1 MLVSVLL
8 GAGGAS
14 TESQQ
19 SRQQPAAAA
28 PDVTRLGPQ
37 VGAKVPNF
45 TLPDQT
51 GRRRSLSS
59 LMGEKGLVLVF
70 NRSADW

>member
-1 MLVSVLL
+1 MAVAA
-8 GAGGAS
+8 GAVWEGQEQ
-14 TESQQ
+14 T
-19 SRQQPAAAA
+19 SRPAAAA
-28 PDVTRLGPQ
+28 PDVSRLGPQ
-37 VGAKVPNF
+37 VGGKVPDF
-45 TLPDQT
+45 ALTDQD